1 MRFRVPD
8 YARAFRE
15 ALASAPAAMHG
26 ELLRRFLAVVRKH
39 GGRSRIREIAR
50 AIEALEVREG
60 GGRWI
65 ELEFARPMGDRT
77 LERFRTR
84 LSERDHLDVR
94 INPGLVAGVRIT
106 VDGEIEFDHS
116 LKRKLD
122 KLFVCPEYPAAL
134 LGDEWPQTNNPLLLR
149 RRGDGGHNRT

>member
-15 ALASAPAAMHG
+15 ALSAAPAAMRG
-26 ELLRRFLAVVRKH
+26 ELPRRFLGVVRKH
-39 GGRSRIREIAR
+39 GGRSRIQEIVR
-50 AIEALEVREG
+50 AIETRAVRDR

-77 LERFRTR
+77 LGRFRTR
-84 LSERDHLDVR
+84 MSGRDHLDVR

-106 VDGEIEFDHS
+106 VDGEIEFDYS

-122 KLFVCPEYPAAL
+122 KLFPERKA
-134 LGDEWPQTNNPLLLR
+134 
-149 RRGDGGHNRT
+149 